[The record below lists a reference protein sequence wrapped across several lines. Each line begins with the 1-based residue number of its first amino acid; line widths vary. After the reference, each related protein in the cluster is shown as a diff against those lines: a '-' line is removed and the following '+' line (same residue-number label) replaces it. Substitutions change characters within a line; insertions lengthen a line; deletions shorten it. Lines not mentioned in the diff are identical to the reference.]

1 MTASPFV
8 ILGAGLMGIGIA
20 THFARHGHAVLL
32 RDPSAQRLA
41 EVPVVARGILTELAD
56 AGRFDRSLTEATLA
70 RLATTARLEEVAGA
84 RLLIEAIPERLDL
97 KRALYAELERLVDA
111 EAIIASNTSG
121 LPPDALAEGMHHP
134 ERLLIAHFWNPPH
147 LIPLVEIVPGSAT
160 RAEHLE
166 SVRALLAGMELEA
179 VVLDKAIPGFVG
191 NRLQFAILREA
202 LHIVQSGAASA
213 ETVDRVMRASL
224 GRRYAMVGP
233 LEAAD
238 MGGLD
243 TFLDISRHLMPT
255 LAKDESVLAMLEET
269 VGGGRTGLRSGEGF
283 YRWDDVRRER
293 ILQRRAHQLRHALK
307 P

>member
-1 MTASPFV
+1 MTASPLV

-20 THFARHGHAVLL
+20 THFARHGHRVLL
-32 RDPSAQRLA
+32 RDPSAERLA
-41 EVPVVARGILTELAD
+41 EVPAVARGILAELAD
-56 AGRFDRSLTEATLA
+56 AGRFDRALTEATLA
-70 RLATTARLEEVAGA
+70 RLATTARLEKVAGA

-121 LPPDALAEGMHHP
+121 LPPDALAEGMRHP

-160 RAEHLE
+160 RAGHLE
-166 SVRALLAGMELEA
+166 GVRALLAGMELEA

-269 VGGGRTGLRSGEGF
+269 VGEGRTGLRSGEGF

>member
-1 MTASPFV
+1 MTASPLV

-20 THFARHGHAVLL
+20 THFARHGHRVLL
-32 RDPSAQRLA
+32 RDPSAERLA
-41 EVPVVARGILTELAD
+41 EVPAVARSILAELAD
-56 AGRFDRSLTEATLA
+56 AGRFDRALTEATLA

-84 RLLIEAIPERLDL
+84 RLLIEAIPERLDF

-121 LPPDALAEGMHHP
+121 LPPDALAEGMRHP

-160 RAEHLE
+160 RAGHLE
-166 SVRALLAGMELEA
+166 DVRALLAGMELEA

-269 VGGGRTGLRSGEGF
+269 VGEGRTGLRSGEGF

>member
-1 MTASPFV
+1 MTASPLV

-20 THFARHGHAVLL
+20 THFARHGHRVLL
-32 RDPSAQRLA
+32 RDPSAERLA
-41 EVPVVARGILTELAD
+41 EVPAVARSILSELAD
-56 AGRFDRSLTEATLA
+56 AGHFDRALTEATLA
-70 RLATTARLEEVAGA
+70 RLATTARLEAVAGA
-84 RLLIEAIPERLDL
+84 RLLIEAIPERLEL

-121 LPPDALAEGMHHP
+121 LPPDALAEGMRHP

-160 RAEHLE
+160 RAGYLAHVE
-166 SVRALLAGMELEA
+166 ALLAGMELEA

-191 NRLQFAILREA
+191 NRLQFAVLREA

-255 LAKDESVLAMLEET
+255 LAKDETVLALLEET
-269 VGGGRTGLRSGEGF
+269 VGRGRTGLRGGEGF
-283 YRWDDVRRER
+283 YRWDDARRER
-293 ILQRRAHQLRHALK
+293 VLQRRAHQLRHALK